1 MARSALSTGW
11 KPCLR
16 LCGCADMPIPTDT
29 FWNIKKLNRVFAV
42 SSVALVLVTLWSV
55 MQDYD
60 KTWRQPQQHGRVW
73 DAAMTTEKIQ
83 RAMSP
88 TEKEK
93 YDDLKNLTRDFDD
106 QIKAGNIDFNRLAS
120 RVDGIE

>member
-11 KPCLR
+11 KPGLR

-42 SSVALVLVTLWSV
+42 SSILLVLITLWSV

-60 KTWRQPQQHGRVW
+60 KTWRQPHQHGRVW
-73 DAAMTTEKIQ
+73 DAAMTGEKHN
-83 RAMSP
+83 RSLSP

-93 YDDLKNLTRDFDD
+93 LDDMRSLVNEFDAQVKTAHVDF
-106 QIKAGNIDFNRLAS
+106 KR
-120 RVDGIE
+120 